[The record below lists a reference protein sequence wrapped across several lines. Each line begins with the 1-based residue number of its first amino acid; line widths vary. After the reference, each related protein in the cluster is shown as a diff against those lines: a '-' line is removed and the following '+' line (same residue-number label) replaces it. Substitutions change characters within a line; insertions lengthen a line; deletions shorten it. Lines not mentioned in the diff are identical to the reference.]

1 MDVAVAVI
9 SVLLAALLVV
19 TAARKLGHS
28 PAVVAT
34 YRRVGVPEKRLGQL
48 AVLLLAGAA
57 GLVVGLW
64 WKPFGITAAVA
75 LVVYFVFAIG
85 AHLRARDTANAVMPA
100 LYLALSAAA
109 LTLHVIQSR

>member
-1 MDVAVAVI
+1 MDIASAVV

-19 TAARKLGHS
+19 TAARKFSHR

-34 YRRVGVPEKRLGQL
+34 YQRVGVPEARLNQL

-64 WKPFGITAAVA
+64 WEPLGVAAAAA
-75 LVVYFVFAIG
+75 LVAYFLLAIG
-85 AHLRARDTANAVMPA
+85 AHVRARDAANAPMPA

-109 LTLHVIQSR
+109 LILHLAD

>member
-1 MDVAVAVI
+1 MVVAATVV

-19 TAARKLGHS
+19 TAARKLGHR

-34 YRRVGVPEKRLGQL
+34 YRRVGVPEKRLNQL

-64 WKPFGITAAVA
+64 WEPLSVAAAAA
-75 LVVYFVFAIG
+75 LVAYFLLAIG
-85 AHLRARDTANAVMPA
+85 AHVRARDTANVPMPA

-109 LTLHVIQSR
+109 LTLHVAG

>member
-1 MDVAVAVI
+1 MVVATSVV

-19 TAARKLGHS
+19 TAARKLGHR

-34 YRRVGVPEKRLGQL
+34 YQRVGVPEERLNQL

-64 WKPFGITAAVA
+64 WEPVGVAAAAA
-75 LVVYFVFAIG
+75 LVAYFLLAIG
-85 AHLRARDTANAVMPA
+85 AHVRARDTATMSMPA

-109 LTLHVIQSR
+109 LVLQIAD

>member
-1 MDVAVAVI
+1 MVVAAGVV

-19 TAARKLGHS
+19 TAARKLGHR

-34 YRRVGVPEKRLGQL
+34 YQRVGVPEQRLNQL
-48 AVLLLAGAA
+48 AVLLLTGAV

-64 WKPFGITAAVA
+64 WEPAGVAAAAA
-75 LVVYFVFAIG
+75 LVAYFLLAIG
-85 AHLRARDTANAVMPA
+85 AHVRAHDTANVFLPA

-109 LTLHVIQSR
+109 LILHVAG

>member
-1 MDVAVAVI
+1 MVIAGAVV

-19 TAARKLGHS
+19 TAARKLGHR

-34 YRRVGVPEKRLGQL
+34 YRRVGVPQERLNQL

-64 WKPFGITAAVA
+64 WEPLGVAAAAA
-75 LVVYFVFAIG
+75 LVAYFLLAIG
-85 AHLRARDTANAVMPA
+85 AHVRARDTANVPTPA
-100 LYLALSAAA
+100 LYLALSAVV
-109 LTLHVIQSR
+109 LTLHVAG

>member
-1 MDVAVAVI
+1 MVVAATVV

-19 TAARKLGHS
+19 TAARKLSHR

-34 YRRVGVPEKRLGQL
+34 YRRVGVPEDRLNQL
-48 AVLLLAGAA
+48 AVLLLAGAS

-64 WKPFGITAAVA
+64 WEPVGVAAAAA
-75 LVVYFVFAIG
+75 LVAYFLLAIG
-85 AHLRARDTANAVMPA
+85 AHLRARDAANVPMPA

-109 LTLHVIQSR
+109 LTLHLAS

>member
-1 MDVAVAVI
+1 MVVAAAFV

-19 TAARKLGHS
+19 TAARKLGHR

-34 YRRVGVPEKRLGQL
+34 YRRVGVPEERLNQL

-64 WKPFGITAAVA
+64 WEPAGVAAAAA
-75 LVVYFVFAIG
+75 LVAYFLLAIG
-85 AHLRARDTANAVMPA
+85 AHLRARDTVHVPVPA

-109 LTLHVIQSR
+109 LTLHVAG

>member
-1 MDVAVAVI
+1 MVVATAVV
-9 SVLLAALLVV
+9 SVLLAVLLVV
-19 TAARKLGHS
+19 AAARKLGHR

-34 YRRVGVPEKRLGQL
+34 YRRVGVPPERLNQL

-64 WKPFGITAAVA
+64 WEPVGIAAAAA
-75 LVVYFVFAIG
+75 LVAYFLLAIG
-85 AHLRARDTANAVMPA
+85 VHVRARDTANVPMPA

-109 LTLHVIQSR
+109 LTLHIAG

>member
-1 MDVAVAVI
+1 MVVAAAVV

-19 TAARKLGHS
+19 TAARKLGHR

-34 YRRVGVPEKRLGQL
+34 YLRVGVPEQRLNQL

-57 GLVVGLW
+57 GLLVGLW
-64 WKPFGITAAVA
+64 REPVGIAAAAA
-75 LVVYFVFAIG
+75 LVAYFLLAIG
-85 AHLRARDTANAVMPA
+85 AHVRAHDTANVPMPA

-109 LTLHVIQSR
+109 LTLHVSG

>member
-1 MDVAVAVI
+1 MIVAAAFV

-19 TAARKLGHS
+19 TAARKLGHR

-34 YRRVGVPEKRLGQL
+34 YRRVGVPEERLNQL

-64 WKPFGITAAVA
+64 WEPVGVAAAAA
-75 LVVYFVFAIG
+75 LVAYFLLANG
-85 AHLRARDTANAVMPA
+85 AHVRARDTANVPMPA

-109 LTLHVIQSR
+109 LILHVAG

>member
-1 MDVAVAVI
+1 MVVAAAFV

-19 TAARKLGHS
+19 TAARKLGHR

-34 YRRVGVPEKRLGQL
+34 YRRVGVPEERLNQL

-64 WKPFGITAAVA
+64 WEPVGIAAAAA
-75 LVVYFVFAIG
+75 LVTYFLLAIG
-85 AHLRARDTANAVMPA
+85 AHVRARDTANVAMPA

-109 LTLHVIQSR
+109 LAPHVAG

>member
-1 MDVAVAVI
+1 MDVAVAVV
-9 SVLLAALLVV
+9 SVLLAALLVLSAV
-19 TAARKLGHS
+19 RKLGHD

-34 YRRVGVPEKRLGQL
+34 YRRVGVPEKRLNPL

-64 WKPFGITAAVA
+64 WEPVGIAAAAA
-75 LVVYFVFAIG
+75 LVAYFVLAVG
-85 AHLRARDTANAVMPA
+85 AHLRTRDTANAPMPA

-109 LTLHVIQSR
+109 LILHVVG